1 MAVIKR
7 GVGFTSTEKNLAALA
22 DKIFLNLW
30 AYPNFFGS
38 RGKELCDLLIVCH
51 PAARLS

>member
-22 DKIFLNLW
+22 DKTLGVCPNLDRT
-30 AYPNFFGS
+30 PILQ
-38 RGKELCDLLIVCH
+38 E
-51 PAARLS
+51 